1 MQREA
6 IDTTPELH
14 AHFNKAAA
22 SAISADTDT
31 EQKIGAMVA
40 AIKTTHTTPSMV
52 QLLGQEEKLFRQKLL
67 ENLERLE
74 TKFEQKFERLDKK
87 FERLE
92 TNQARLETNVAR
104 IEAGM
109 KASRGPSK

>member
-14 AHFNKAAA
+14 AHFNEAAA

-31 EQKIGAMVA
+31 EQKTGAT
-40 AIKTTHTTPSMV
+40 KTTHTTPSMV
-52 QLLGQEEKLFRQKLL
+52 QLLGQEETLFRQKLL

-92 TNQARLETNVAR
+92 TNQARLETNQAR
-104 IEAGM
+104 MEAEM